1 MYSKKYYLFVIS
13 YIIIIGISNIIS
25 SGFLGIR
32 WYALYSTSME
42 PSITEGSLILV
53 KKTTTGYYVGDVV
66 AYWSKY
72 NGQEVIVAHR
82 IVDYGGNV
90 YVTRGDSNQ
99 TNDIQVILP
108 RLIIGKM
115 IVNIPYLGYL
125 YSLFHYKISTYFII
139 FVPAAVIIAIEIKKL
154 LETIK
159 EK

>member
-1 MYSKKYYLFVIS
+1 MYSKKYYLIVLS
-13 YIIIIGISNIIS
+13 YIIIVGISNIIS

-53 KKTTTGYYVGDVV
+53 KKITTEYNIGDVV

-72 NGQEVIVAHR
+72 KNQEVIVAHR

-90 YVTRGDSNQ
+90 YVTKGDSNQ
-99 TNDIQVILP
+99 TNDIQVIIP

-115 IVNIPYLGYL
+115 IINIPYLGYL
-125 YSLFHYKISTYFII
+125 YSILNHKITTYFIVFI
-139 FVPAAVIIAIEIKKL
+139 PAITIIGIEIKKL